1 MQGLRGQSSIKS
13 SQLIPYYADN
23 RHKIMGNEF
32 LKESLLMIRKN
43 SSSIAV
49 SSEPEEISV
58 LNDGPEMIGHEVHI
72 NMNGQL
78 EALREKWRRMLSKIR
93 HGEIGKE
100 QGLSLLNS
108 IEKRLDKADLPGV
121 KDRLKLK
128 YEVFSGEMPLNVN
141 LIKAQSG
148 NIGPSKSK

>member
-1 MQGLRGQSSIKS
+1 
-13 SQLIPYYADN
+13 
-23 RHKIMGNEF
+23 
-32 LKESLLMIRKN
+32 MIRKN